1 MLYLFEKNSVPCIF
15 VFIPQNNKTTNNGK
29 INRTPTLHAVVR
41 LLQRPTAAEKRI
53 YRQRRNKI
61 QRTRCVIEPP
71 LTPEAG
77 SNIHE
82 VFPPNGKQ
90 VRAFA
95 LEQPVAETD
104 EWVMI
109 GLRASY
115 DYISPDEYRSAGKAF
130 QILYWDEHS
139 HLPRVWHRHGAPDP
153 IMKKCPNCGNDVPS
167 RFHRHHRTD
176 TQRRRNPAGA
186 CLKLPRNLLRTGGR
200 LPRSRRDTGRM
211 CGTGS
216 F

>member
-1 MLYLFEKNSVPCIF
+1 MEKSTEPQPSTQWFVFFKDQLLLKKGYTDKGEIKYSVP
-15 VFIPQNNKTTNNGK
+15 VS
-29 INRTPTLHAVVR
+29 
-41 LLQRPTAAEKRI
+41 
-53 YRQRRNKI
+53 
-61 QRTRCVIEPP
+61 IEPP

-115 DYISPDEYRSAGKAF
+115 DYISPDECRKGLPDTLLGRA
-130 QILYWDEHS
+130 QPL
-139 HLPRVWHRHGAPDP
+139 LPRVWYRHGAPDP
-153 IMKKCPNCGNDVPS
+153 
-167 RFHRHHRTD
+167 HHEEVS
-176 TQRRRNPAGA
+176 Q
-186 CLKLPRNLLRTGGR
+186 LRQ
-200 LPRSRRDTGRM
+200 
-211 CGTGS
+211 
-216 F
+216 

>member
-1 MLYLFEKNSVPCIF
+1 MLYLFEKNLCALVFSCSSPQIIKQQTMEKSTEPQPSTQWFVFFKDQLLLKKGYTDKGEIKYSVP
-15 VFIPQNNKTTNNGK
+15 VS
-29 INRTPTLHAVVR
+29 
-41 LLQRPTAAEKRI
+41 
-53 YRQRRNKI
+53 
-61 QRTRCVIEPP
+61 IEPP

-115 DYISPDEYRSAGKAF
+115 DYISSDEYRSAGKAF
-130 QILYWDEHS
+130 QILYWGRAQPL
-139 HLPRVWHRHGAPDP
+139 LPRVWYRHGAPDP
-153 IMKKCPNCGNDVPS
+153 
-167 RFHRHHRTD
+167 HHEEVS
-176 TQRRRNPAGA
+176 Q
-186 CLKLPRNLLRTGGR
+186 LRQ
-200 LPRSRRDTGRM
+200 
-211 CGTGS
+211 
-216 F
+216 

>member
-1 MLYLFEKNSVPCIF
+1 MENQ
-15 VFIPQNNKTTNNGK
+15 QN
-29 INRTPTLHAVVR
+29 PTLHAVVR
-41 LLQRPTAAEKRI
+41 LLQRPTAAGKKDIQTKEKSK
-53 YRQRRNKI
+53 YS
-61 QRTRCVIEPP
+61 VPVSIEPP

-139 HLPRVWHRHGAPDP
+139 RF
-153 IMKKCPNCGNDVPS
+153 CPV
-167 RFHRHHRTD
+167 
-176 TQRRRNPAGA
+176 
-186 CLKLPRNLLRTGGR
+186 
-200 LPRSRRDTGRM
+200 
-211 CGTGS
+211 CGTAMEHQS
-216 F
+216 PHHEEVSQLRQ